1 MKNDKYERGGH
12 GGYLADGGFYAATA
26 ETAYANV
33 VGSKWFYCEQ
43 YQKEYL

>member
-1 MKNDKYERGGH
+1 MINMKEVVTAATW
-12 GGYLADGGFYAATA
+12 LTEVFADAATA